1 MSRFQYINKN
11 NSDIFTNGLH
21 SEFNRS
27 LETNVSPPTMKLV
40 NVTPTHKKSNRSEK
54 DNYPLVSIL
63 PNLSKSFER
72 YISKQIAQ
80 FFGIKYS
87 LNTNVISGKA
97 TVLNTA

>member
-11 NSDIFTNGLH
+11 NILTNGLH

-40 NVTPTHKKSNRSEK
+40 NLTPTNKKSNRSEK

-63 PNLSKSFER
+63 PNLSKIFER